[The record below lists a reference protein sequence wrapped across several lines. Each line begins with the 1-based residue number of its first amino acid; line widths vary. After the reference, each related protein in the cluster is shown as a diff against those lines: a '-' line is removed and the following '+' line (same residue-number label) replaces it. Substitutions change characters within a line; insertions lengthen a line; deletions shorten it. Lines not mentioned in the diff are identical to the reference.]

1 MSTPYIN
8 RFLELIPSTPSPFYL
23 KNPSDFSRERKLP
36 FDKLITLIL
45 SLVSSPGQKGVDIKS
60 REFFRMSRYC
70 GLWPEATPVHRSSIT
85 KGRNKI
91 SWQLFDDIL
100 TDAVDLAYD
109 VWPKSNQ
116 YQWQGRDVFAFDGS
130 KFLLPATEK
139 IRSNYDPNS
148 GLETNGKGHYPQC
161 HVTTVYDVF
170 RRIPLGRIVAPVS
183 CSEREAALKLF
194 EKLPPRGILLFD
206 KGYPGFEF
214 FDKLNK
220 TYEGD
225 YLFHSPARSTFIPV
239 MKFVKS
245 NKKEQIIQLEPPS
258 YYTRKTNTREDEP
271 QTTTPITLRAIRMQN
286 PDGCI
291 SVLLTS
297 LLDTRKYSLKKITR
311 LYQRRWEIE
320 TFYRHEKCY
329 MNLEEFHSKSINGIL
344 QEMYA
349 SLIISV
355 ITASMITLP
364 IGDKKMRKKQV
375 AEEKKCERRV
385 HFKNAVMTFS
395 TGVSLLVARAPER
408 AMIILQELLQE
419 IRQVIYYKP
428 IINRKTQPRISKKP
442 INKWTQRKNKR
453 LQGDYDA

>member
-1 MSTPYIN
+1 
-8 RFLELIPSTPSPFYL
+8 
-23 KNPSDFSRERKLP
+23 
-36 FDKLITLIL
+36 
-45 SLVSSPGQKGVDIKS
+45 
-60 REFFRMSRYC
+60 MSRYS

-85 KGRNKI
+85 KGRKKI
-91 SWQLFDDIL
+91 SWKLFEDIL

-139 IRSNYDPNS
+139 IRLKFDPNS

-170 RRIPLGRIVAPVS
+170 RRIPLARTVAPVS
-183 CSEREAALKLF
+183 CSEREAALQLF
-194 EKLPPRGILLFD
+194 EKLPSKGLLLFD

-220 TYEGD
+220 TYNGD
-225 YLFHSPARSTFIPV
+225 YLFRSPARSTFLPV
-239 MKFVKS
+239 IKFIKS
-245 NKKEQIIQLEPPS
+245 KRKEQIIQLAPPS
-258 YYTRKTNTREDEP
+258 YYSKKINTEESEH
-271 QTTTPITLRAIRMQN
+271 QKITPITLRVIRLQS
-286 PDGCI
+286 PDGSL

-297 LLDTRKYSLKKITR
+297 LLDTRKYPLKKIIR

-329 MNLEEFHSKSINGIL
+329 MKLEDFHSKSINGIL

-349 SLIISV
+349 SLIISI
-355 ITASMITLP
+355 ITASLMTLAT
-364 IGDKKMRKKQV
+364 GEKKMEKKQ
-375 AEEKKCERRV
+375 ESEKKKCEKRI

-395 TGVSLLVARAPER
+395 TGVSLLVARDPER
-408 AMIILQELLQE
+408 AILLLHDLLKE

-442 INKWTQRKNKR
+442 INKWTQKKSKR
-453 LQGDYDA
+453 LQGDCDA